1 MSDRI
6 KTLYGQLVRNGYDL
20 GGYEKFNAAMHD
32 SNRRRSLYNQL
43 VANRADLGGYEKFS
57 SVVETAPRTTPSAP
71 QKKRDVVADT
81 INMLRTPS
89 SQYTRP
95 QPSKA
100 AGTFEMPSKY
110 DIYHNMPDAIK
121 RHQTP
126 TPLKPEAVMP
136 SVPSNAAESVWAA
149 ADKAAGAEVR
159 KKVDEGWSWRKI
171 MQALSSG
178 ASVTGGLGDDNA
190 QALETTSVAHLKTH
204 DLQKLSDQ
212 AWAALGSKQQQSIIN
227 DSYIYLKEQYP
238 DADDKALVDAA
249 RKMARAKSDEQ
260 MYNLAVEKNM
270 PKSVGEF
277 FLRKAAAASSFGSLS
292 KGYASMMAGT
302 RGDMEAEDT
311 ALQKYGAK
319 HKVADIAG
327 SVAGFAVD
335 PLTYASGAVGGAAT
349 KVTLWAGGK
358 VLSEAAARK
367 MSQTLGGKLLLGA
380 VSGAANFGTFEA
392 GGEAIN
398 QYKWGGT
405 LDVDPETGRYVVG
418 DFSLGKVASQMR
430 HGLTMGGLMGA
441 FGTWLGNVSTK
452 AAQATTSTLGKLGV
466 RAGELGV
473 GLVGEGT
480 IFATPEFISTYG
492 DYNDVIKS
500 VSDKNSPNYIAD
512 DKERSK
518 YIAELKA
525 QRGERMMD
533 IWQDNLAMIAGFKA
547 QHAIKSAGRTISE
560 LAASRRGKVG
570 FVERMGRMLDGHPSL
585 ALSKEEQTEL
595 DKHGYGDL
603 TQMVKE
609 YKAYAQ
615 KDGDLPYNKITQLL
629 NDKNVSEAARA
640 KMYYYVTGHSLPMSA
655 VIASNVI
662 DNGDKTYTV
671 QSLGDNGVITS
682 RTYGSRKRA
691 DYEKAR
697 IDRQAELNGV
707 AMAEQMFDNMD
718 KAERL
723 KAVCTRLAQ
732 DKGVSPETLLWL
744 TRKDPKQMTAAEKR
758 WIKEIE
764 DAANE
769 DAPQGENATVRHIKG
784 VILDE
789 YGVDVDKALRKAAD
803 SRTDAEKTAISA
815 YNDELAQAVAER
827 KNAISQGET
836 TDAYRRGYEAD
847 TQGMRD
853 AYVAQMYEPSEDNAE
868 TLRGV
873 ESQITESAKYQAALE
888 RDELTQM
895 THKDGSIHLAT
906 LKDKDKDGNGKQV
919 YIVDGDIVMKEDGS
933 GIDAD
938 ASSKSVIIYDPAT
951 GEKKMVSPTAVDGI
965 ESLGEVKTAEQREAE
980 INAHMQDTI
989 QRSKDWLEGNVANPV
1004 GMQIQLGDG
1013 RIATIEA
1020 MHEDGK
1026 SAIATLPD
1034 GTQFLVPNDVLQRI
1048 VNNGQYA
1055 DYKARRDAEASKREA
1070 EQSTESAPE
1079 TATEGGQ
1086 PLPEEASPKEEES
1099 REYAQ
1104 GDVFDVV
1111 VDGQK
1116 MHAEIVSPKDADGR
1130 FVVNVDDG
1138 ESMRTLYV
1146 TPEELAAME
1155 YREEPSPKAEE
1166 TRLATEESSDKALE
1180 RGAQPTEEHTPTALE
1195 RIPRDEKGNAQ
1206 FHDVDTETAWD
1217 GLVEMSG
1224 NEETAH
1230 KVAEASLANAERKLK
1245 AAKALKEKGETPEE
1259 LLRSIKENEAAVAE
1273 AQRVVDAWKA
1283 IVGEKTRREEAAKA
1297 EAERIATEK
1306 AEAERKAAEERE
1318 RAEAEEEARVEAE
1331 RKTEEERIAKQKA
1344 EEKTE
1349 EAESDKEEAEKQ
1361 MDDEEPKPVGSG
1373 VFGNIY
1379 NQFKGKV
1386 KEAFDFLM
1394 KHKGGDLLGVFHR
1407 KDVGD
1412 IDLVWG
1418 DHGGGLAHIIRR
1430 HIIEQN
1436 DFKNVD
1442 EIQKV
1447 IEDVIRN
1454 GLIVRENKDKINI
1467 EYNGYRVS
1475 IKKTIRDSK
1484 GSVVENKNWI
1494 VTAFD
1499 KSKPKHEKRNPSSSE
1514 TLTTPSANQK
1524 ADGVTLPSNEDSIDK
1539 GSEKA
1544 EKKQEKQS
1552 VFDKAKEIADKEE
1565 KKRKAEAEDD
1575 SALGQATRAVGKK
1588 KKVNLFKYTV
1598 SEKNSHPALRG
1609 VHYANGY
1616 AYASDGSILFKEK
1629 ADYPKEWEGTIRDKN
1644 GNLIDGIYP
1653 DTEKAIHR
1661 LVHILDKEVESLP
1674 SKEVLDFAIAA
1685 SKKLKGEAIPV
1696 AIDGIFFNA
1705 VNLKKFLEA
1714 VASKGMD
1721 KVVYRHP
1728 MLYATNGKDE
1738 IVMMPT
1744 VNTLEGVLD
1753 IADRMESAGLP
1764 KEQIDAWKAH
1774 IEAADKKMSF
1784 EDFQN
1789 AEKNAKRKGVRLTE
1803 AESPKRKADERYQR
1817 GEGGVKPSKAEV
1829 ALRDAVID
1837 RLRESGMDVIAD
1849 EAEGQRVLDEVNG
1862 RAKVQMGDAPETFAE
1877 RQKQAVESHGVV
1889 MPGLNESYVEV
1900 VKDIPRHEYTG
1911 SIAEATREAI
1921 DAAKRKY
1928 AGKELTYN
1936 NYGANFNY
1944 TISANAIDICLSP
1957 KHQNLSANKGIHLA
1971 LAEHLDEVINKSVE
1985 VEEHPDYIKGKDG
1998 KRGEEVNPN
2007 AIMHRFYGVAV
2018 IDGTPCRVMT
2028 LMREDGRSEEAN
2040 GVHSYEV
2047 QKIEVLDNESP
2058 STSNG
2063 VGTQMKD
2070 LSAYPLAKL
2079 LKGVEKSYDKG
2090 KYLLDESKK
2099 RSVGLREQRVDGAD
2113 GVRFFRTANGEAY
2126 GFTVGGRI
2134 YIDPRIATSETPVH
2148 EYAHLWA
2155 EALRNGNPKE
2165 WQNVV
2170 ELMKGTNVWDEVK
2183 ARYPELKSD
2192 DEIADEVI
2200 ATYSGRRG
2208 AERLREEQRKIAEGN
2223 GGVFEKA
2230 EAVNALERVKQ
2241 ALKKF
2246 WNGVADFLHIHYKSA
2261 EEVADRVM
2269 KDLLEG
2275 VDPRKMGKTKDGGV
2289 RFSAKQKRALETAS
2303 LGNVPRSL
2311 TVVSS
2316 AAGANVLNNIENLA
2330 KEFEKSATQ
2339 PKTFIGDVAKA
2350 LGASRFGSGSEYAT
2364 FETKNGNIVTIRLA
2378 NHNAHVSGF
2387 DHNDKDN
2394 GISIVISPK
2403 PNEGITN
2410 DGNAH
2415 ITEFY
2420 YDSIK
2425 LRRAEGKPLAEIVRS
2440 IKQALYS
2447 GEFKDTTGLAER
2459 QEVNGEDVIRYQSS
2473 SENSD
2478 KTLAGVHNIT
2488 EEKLRKALKL
2498 GGLANP
2504 SVAVIDIS
2512 KNSHEGFGEISLIL
2526 PSEKVAKRTG
2536 KNAGTW
2542 QGDAWTP
2549 TYPQIERRMSNKGAE
2564 KASKDV
2570 LSVPSDM
2577 YSEVRIGLDRW
2588 LDSGEANSAM
2598 AYMFLH
2604 EKGVAPEPKKIQPKF
2619 SDEAYNELKSITAG
2633 NFNIYGISKADAQ
2646 KVLAMYIDAY
2656 FDGDKDLY
2664 EDKTKAWL
2672 EKNRSIV
2679 DAGDKGGMRYAIAKE
2694 NVKLYDEYGFNYRGV
2709 QTFVRDVEYDH
2720 RNTGVDMNATLNEVE
2735 DYIKTNSLTD
2745 EFNTWQEGKEKE
2757 YGIKEVIFDGFTP
2770 SGNRRYIPNTLE
2782 NVSKIMKK
2790 QGRNGATGAW
2800 ASFPNFAA
2808 RLMPSYG
2815 TLEDIRSKKGLLTS
2829 DREKIDDFREKWSK
2843 VFFEL
2848 GMKCQPDATGTF
2860 DDYGF
2865 DRLSEAAMTSD
2876 PQAFLKQEYNVDF
2889 SDEDTKRLKKM
2900 VKAIKEEYPAM
2911 YFETK
2916 FERPVYLN
2924 EFAAVVVPN
2933 DLGTDVKKALSD
2945 LGIAMYEYDASK
2957 EGDRSRAFDEAVK
2970 SSGKIRFQFIGEK
2983 GAAEAD
2989 HAEEVFAN
2997 ENVERSVREK
3007 GELTDAEVAEKER
3020 DIDHSVRSSKEMA
3033 EERLEIERKAKSD
3046 GTWLKAPNGKRTN
3059 LNERQ
3064 WVDVRT
3070 KNFKEWFGDWENDP
3084 ENASKIVDEN
3094 GEPLMVF
3101 HYTPEDFTV
3110 FGEGKEIGA
3119 STFYNASDANY
3130 AATAAVGDWFTS
3142 KSDLPDYMG
3151 KPMRVFLNIKE
3162 PSDGRSLE
3170 VLADEVGYEI
3180 SSKDYE
3186 AFDEDRD
3193 NTAPIIEAGKNYQEK
3208 LRDRGYDGIF
3218 IADEEFGGT
3227 SYITFAPNQIKSAVE
3242 NDGSY
3247 SPKENDIRRSVREK
3261 KEDEKTELT
3270 AEERELRDN
3279 LVERMRKGGL
3289 DVVTDSEEMQRV
3301 IGTENE
3307 RTRMTGAGSVR
3318 EHRVYHGSG
3327 ADFDVFDHSHM
3338 GEGEGAQ
3345 AYGWGTYVTEVEG
3358 IGRTYAIQNTTKHND
3373 ALRALQHDVDAISDQ
3388 LNRRRDDLK
3397 YDEEQLKRANE
3408 WRAEAELDYELFKD
3422 EAEELKEKYGE
3433 SSPEYRN
3440 HLFNDIY
3447 TDEMKRAQSS
3457 VKSTEESIQ
3466 YRKEKIAELEKALKD
3481 KQVEIDELPKE
3492 FPRHLYTVEIP
3503 DDNGSN
3509 YLDWDGHPT
3518 ESLLKDVGSFLES
3531 NGFERVQDNP
3541 VRYEKGESSVVLNPN
3556 ATGADLYAEL
3566 QKALGSDKKASQAL
3580 SELGCIGIKYP
3591 ADNMRG
3597 GREDGAKDY
3606 VIFNENDAKITDH
3619 TRFLRTADGEVYGL
3633 VKDGRIYLD
3642 PKVATAETAVHEYTH
3657 LWGDM
3662 LRRKDSEQWSHT
3674 VKELKNSVL
3683 WEEVKELYP
3692 ELKTDDEIADEVLST
3707 FSGRRGAERL
3717 REEARRV
3724 AEGEGGVFT
3733 KAKAIETLERVK
3745 EAIARFWEGVARM
3758 FGINRYRSVE
3768 ELADMAMKDLLD
3780 SKNPMKDESGMRKRG
3795 EVGDEGVKSLK
3806 GEEALTALD
3815 SIFGENEGSAI
3826 PPKISSFAKFKNLFK
3841 KPVRTF
3847 LGELVQVKE
3856 EVWNKILRNNRQDI
3870 TGTVLP
3876 TIENADFA
3884 IRDTD
3889 GSTLYVKRFKG
3900 DGQER
3905 MYNVVVVNKHG
3916 EVEDYIS
3923 SVHIKRDNNLRN
3935 KIKKGAELFL
3945 PNARTTDGTMSRNNS
3960 TPGAKVANYSETAKP
3975 RYSRKPGESIFDYA
3989 SRVSEDVDRSVRER
4003 VSARDEYEKKV
4014 KSKGFQTKEALQ
4026 NSMLGL
4032 QEFMLAIDHA
4042 SGNKRYIEDIPD
4054 FENPILGENRLSS
4067 VNKEEMHQ
4075 VAKTQFKPLMSAVA
4089 KLSGKGKESGELY
4102 DYMFAKH
4109 GLERDAVM
4117 RQREAQKEFD
4127 KYQKA
4132 NPKGTKTIGDFVA
4145 SLEGKDYA
4153 GLTALTA
4160 EDGRVKSIQS
4170 QIDAIDEQMKATDD
4184 QLLLR
4189 KLGGQKKRLK
4199 VDLLNAARDA
4209 ADDIRKAFES
4219 DPNHNLSDINELW
4232 SRVNEVNGNT
4242 LRKLYESGMLTKEAY
4257 NDISSMYTNYIPMR
4271 GFDQTTSADAYAYL
4285 THGDSAFNAPI
4296 KTAKGRSSKADN
4308 PIAYMQAMAES
4319 AIMQGNRNVL
4329 VKQKM
4334 LNFVRNHPSDLAS
4347 VSDVWLQY
4355 DSVADE
4361 WKPVFPDNID
4371 ANDSASVVAQ
4381 KMKAFEDK
4389 MEQRAENFP
4398 NLVIRSNE
4406 APDIPYKV
4414 VEKGQLNEHQVLVKQ
4429 NGKSYIITVNGSPR
4443 AAQAANGLTNPDT
4456 DLTGAIG
4463 KVFEGAEALNRQ
4475 LSSLY
4480 TTLNPDFIGSN
4491 YVRDAL
4497 YSNTMVYVKEGAK
4510 YGGSFNLNFAKYN
4523 PAEMANLYARYNKGS
4538 LDTSNETHKLFLE
4551 FMQNGGETGFVNLK
4565 QIEKRKSEIAK
4576 AIKRD
4581 GEISAAQIWGGLNDA
4596 IDFAN
4601 RAVENSARFAAYVTS
4616 RKSGR
4621 SVGRSVYDAKE
4632 ISVNFNRKGSGSKFM
4647 GAEGQTKAGNAAAFV
4662 SGAGRGLYIFWNA
4675 GLQGL
4680 TNFSRQIGRHPGRAL
4695 TLASLLFGFGALMSY
4710 LGNRDDDDE
4719 NNYFNLPKY
4728 IRRSNVCYKIGDL
4741 FVTIPLPV
4749 EYRSFYG
4756 LGELASS
4763 TLAGKED
4770 GTTKDIAKEAV
4781 SQVSQLFPIDFAEGG
4796 GGLHALI
4803 PSAVKP
4809 IVEAETN
4816 TAWTGLPIYKDNDFN
4831 KNMPEYTKVYKTAN
4845 GYLVEIARALNDA
4858 TGGNKYKKG
4867 FIDINPAKM
4876 EYVLKGMLGGAF
4888 SFPDKLVKTTE
4899 TIMGDREFDWRNT
4912 PFANRFV
4919 KNADERTEYKS
4930 LNEQYFK
4937 LKDEMDVV
4945 KQQLKG
4951 FEKEADAGNEKYE
4964 KALLQLEDS
4973 KDYERLE
4980 LFKDYEKELKGLNDE
4995 LKELRMSPDYD
5006 KAEEKELQKEI
5017 AELQR
5022 QLIDEM
5028 REIKK

>member
-1 MSDRI
+1 MCV
-6 KTLYGQLVRNGYDL
+6 KLLTNNFLL
-20 GGYEKFNAAMHD
+20 EKAIGK
-32 SNRRRSLYNQL
+32 S
-43 VANRADLGGYEKFS
+43 K
-57 SVVETAPRTTPSAP
+57 
-71 QKKRDVVADT
+71 DVHLAV
-81 INMLRTPS
+81 LRV
-89 SQYTRP
+89 
-95 QPSKA
+95 
-100 AGTFEMPSKY
+100 
-110 DIYHNMPDAIK
+110 
-121 RHQTP
+121 
-126 TPLKPEAVMP
+126 LPEVIR
-136 SVPSNAAESVWAA
+136 ESV
-149 ADKAAGAEVR
+149 
-159 KKVDEGWSWRKI
+159 
-171 MQALSSG
+171 
-178 ASVTGGLGDDNA
+178 
-190 QALETTSVAHLKTH
+190 
-204 DLQKLSDQ
+204 
-212 AWAALGSKQQQSIIN
+212 
-227 DSYIYLKEQYP
+227 
-238 DADDKALVDAA
+238 
-249 RKMARAKSDEQ
+249 
-260 MYNLAVEKNM
+260 
-270 PKSVGEF
+270 
-277 FLRKAAAASSFGSLS
+277 
-292 KGYASMMAGT
+292 
-302 RGDMEAEDT
+302 
-311 ALQKYGAK
+311 
-319 HKVADIAG
+319 
-327 SVAGFAVD
+327 
-335 PLTYASGAVGGAAT
+335 
-349 KVTLWAGGK
+349 
-358 VLSEAAARK
+358 
-367 MSQTLGGKLLLGA
+367 
-380 VSGAANFGTFEA
+380 
-392 GGEAIN
+392 
-398 QYKWGGT
+398 
-405 LDVDPETGRYVVG
+405 
-418 DFSLGKVASQMR
+418 
-430 HGLTMGGLMGA
+430 
-441 FGTWLGNVSTK
+441 
-452 AAQATTSTLGKLGV
+452 
-466 RAGELGV
+466 
-473 GLVGEGT
+473 
-480 IFATPEFISTYG
+480 
-492 DYNDVIKS
+492 
-500 VSDKNSPNYIAD
+500 
-512 DKERSK
+512 
-518 YIAELKA
+518 
-525 QRGERMMD
+525 
-533 IWQDNLAMIAGFKA
+533 
-547 QHAIKSAGRTISE
+547 
-560 LAASRRGKVG
+560 
-570 FVERMGRMLDGHPSL
+570 
-585 ALSKEEQTEL
+585 
-595 DKHGYGDL
+595 
-603 TQMVKE
+603 
-609 YKAYAQ
+609 
-615 KDGDLPYNKITQLL
+615 
-629 NDKNVSEAARA
+629 
-640 KMYYYVTGHSLPMSA
+640 
-655 VIASNVI
+655 
-662 DNGDKTYTV
+662 
-671 QSLGDNGVITS
+671 
-682 RTYGSRKRA
+682 
-691 DYEKAR
+691 
-697 IDRQAELNGV
+697 
-707 AMAEQMFDNMD
+707 
-718 KAERL
+718 
-723 KAVCTRLAQ
+723 
-732 DKGVSPETLLWL
+732 
-744 TRKDPKQMTAAEKR
+744 
-758 WIKEIE
+758 
-764 DAANE
+764 
-769 DAPQGENATVRHIKG
+769 
-784 VILDE
+784 
-789 YGVDVDKALRKAAD
+789 
-803 SRTDAEKTAISA
+803 
-815 YNDELAQAVAER
+815 
-827 KNAISQGET
+827 
-836 TDAYRRGYEAD
+836 
-847 TQGMRD
+847 
-853 AYVAQMYEPSEDNAE
+853 
-868 TLRGV
+868 
-873 ESQITESAKYQAALE
+873 
-888 RDELTQM
+888 
-895 THKDGSIHLAT
+895 
-906 LKDKDKDGNGKQV
+906 
-919 YIVDGDIVMKEDGS
+919 
-933 GIDAD
+933 DAD

-980 INAHMQDTI
+980 INARMQDTI
-989 QRSKDWLEGNVANPV
+989 QSGKDWLEGNVANPV

-1070 EQSTESAPE
+1070 EQSTESASE

-1155 YREEPSPKAEE
+1155 YREEPSPKVEE
-1166 TRLATEESSDKALE
+1166 TRLTTEDSSEKALE
-1180 RGAQPTEEHTPTALE
+1180 RGAQPTEEHAPTALE

-1230 KVAEASLANAERKLK
+1230 KVAEASLANAEKRLK

-1259 LLRSIKENEAAVAE
+1259 LLRSIKENEKAAAE

-1283 IVGEKTRREEAAKA
+1283 IVGEKARREEAAKA

-1318 RAEAEEEARVEAE
+1318 RAEAEEKTRVEAE
-1331 RKTEEERIAKQKA
+1331 RKAEEERKTK
-1344 EEKTE
+1344 EEERKERDENGQPFVVSSDGTTTFGEITEDTGLTAAPIKLSEGFQDANTGKGYGLVHIEANHGEQIRQAGFTSVKEFVSFVATHYDPDNIRVGKRRDDGSDTFLIQVTDTHDNTLFIELSKDGSYWNVNSGGIFRKGYSNKKETVAKTE
-1349 EAESDKEEAEKQ
+1349 PQQPTNAVSSDSSLSANVKDGITNAEPNGEPTVSLDKGTTLPADQQTSDKENTKKVADSEGENTLKAKIEAASADVNTDPTEAQ
-1361 MDDEEPKPVGSG
+1361 
-1373 VFGNIY
+1373 
-1379 NQFKGKV
+1379 
-1386 KEAFDFLM
+1386 KEAGNYKKGHVQVGAFDITIEQPEGSIRRGTDADGKKWESKMHNTYGYFRGTEGVDGDHIDVFLSNDIDGWNGRKVFVVDQYNPDGTFDEHKVM
-1394 KHKGGDLLGVFHR
+1394 LGFNDMDEAKSDYLANYEKGWENGRRITVSTTNLEDFEKWIDSSHRKTKPFSEYSSVNKETVATDKGG
-1407 KDVGD
+1407 
-1412 IDLVWG
+1412 
-1418 DHGGGLAHIIRR
+1418 
-1430 HIIEQN
+1430 
-1436 DFKNVD
+1436 
-1442 EIQKV
+1442 
-1447 IEDVIRN
+1447 
-1454 GLIVRENKDKINI
+1454 
-1467 EYNGYRVS
+1467 
-1475 IKKTIRDSK
+1475 
-1484 GSVVENKNWI
+1484 
-1494 VTAFD
+1494 
-1499 KSKPKHEKRNPSSSE
+1499 
-1514 TLTTPSANQK
+1514 
-1524 ADGVTLPSNEDSIDK
+1524 
-1539 GSEKA
+1539 EKA
-1544 EKKQEKQS
+1544 EKKQKKQS

-1588 KKVNLFKYTV
+1588 KKVNRFKYTV
-1598 SEKNSHPALRG
+1598 SEKNSNSALRG

-1616 AYASDGSILFKEK
+1616 AYASDGYILFKEK
-1629 ADYPKEWEGTIRDKN
+1629 ADYPKEWEGTTRDKD
-1644 GNLIDGIYP
+1644 GNLIDGKYP
-1653 DTEKAIHR
+1653 DTEKAILR
-1661 LVHILDKEVESLP
+1661 FVHIPDKEVESLP
-1674 SKEVLDFAIAA
+1674 SKGVLDFAIAA
-1685 SKKLKGEAIPV
+1685 GKKLKVEAIPV
-1696 AIDGIFFNA
+1696 AVDGIFFNA
-1705 VNLKKFLEA
+1705 VALKKFLEA

-1721 KVVYRHP
+1721 RVVYRHP

-1744 VNTLEGVLD
+1744 VNTLEGALD

-2170 ELMKGTNVWDEVK
+2170 ELMKGTKVWDEVK

-2933 DLGTDVKKALSD
+2933 DLGADVKKALSD

-2997 ENVERSVREK
+2997 ENVERSVRE
-3007 GELTDAEVAEKER
+3007 
-3020 DIDHSVRSSKEMA
+3020 SRS
-3033 EERLEIERKAKSD
+3033 
-3046 GTWLKAPNGKRTN
+3046 
-3059 LNERQ
+3059 
-3064 WVDVRT
+3064 
-3070 KNFKEWFGDWENDP
+3070 
-3084 ENASKIVDEN
+3084 
-3094 GEPLMVF
+3094 
-3101 HYTPEDFTV
+3101 
-3110 FGEGKEIGA
+3110 
-3119 STFYNASDANY
+3119 
-3130 AATAAVGDWFTS
+3130 
-3142 KSDLPDYMG
+3142 
-3151 KPMRVFLNIKE
+3151 
-3162 PSDGRSLE
+3162 
-3170 VLADEVGYEI
+3170 
-3180 SSKDYE
+3180 
-3186 AFDEDRD
+3186 
-3193 NTAPIIEAGKNYQEK
+3193 
-3208 LRDRGYDGIF
+3208 
-3218 IADEEFGGT
+3218 
-3227 SYITFAPNQIKSAVE
+3227 
-3242 NDGSY
+3242 
-3247 SPKENDIRRSVREK
+3247 
-3261 KEDEKTELT
+3261 EKTDLT

-3301 IGTENE
+3301 IDTENE
-3307 RTRMTGAGSVR
+3307 RTRNKRSKKSEAARKRDEALYAVDWSTAFVSGKSREEATEIRRERGRKFKEETKELYGRVLSGNFDDVTLRLIDEFIDKSTPNNPYERPISKRLPTRALQKMRGGERTGSVDALFSRICESTVGKDGKTLPRAERERAIEEKKKELLKKWAIATGNWHTDVSDFSDGKEPIGSGTDSDVYLSKDGKSVIKVSKGKPYGKRFRPDVDNVALFNTVFPGSRYTIEGYGEIDGKFVRFLKQPFVDFSDSTPLTEGERVAYMEKLGFKPINKENTAFSNGEIVASDLQKSNVVRDRNGNVRVIDADMKLHTKDVGGNYSYPDVETDTTGLAEREEVNTGSVR

-3327 ADFDVFDHSHM
+3327 ADFDAFDHSHM

-3358 IGRTYAIQNTTKHND
+3358 IGRTYAIQNTTTHND

-3388 LNRRRDDLK
+3388 LDRHRDDLK

-3422 EAEELKEKYGE
+3422 EAEKLKEKYGE

-3466 YRKEKIAELEKALKD
+3466 YRKEKISELEKALKD
-3481 KQVEIDELPKE
+3481 KQAEIDELPKE

-3509 YLDWDGHPT
+3509 YLDWNGHPA

-3531 NGFERVQDNP
+3531 EGFERVQDSP
-3541 VRYEKGESSVVLNPN
+3541 VRYEKSESTVVLNPN

-3566 QKALGSDKKASQAL
+3566 REALGSDKKASQAL
-3580 SELGCIGIKYP
+3580 AELGCIGIKYP

-3597 GREDGAKDY
+3597 GREDGSKNY

-3619 TRFLRTADGEVYGL
+3619 TRFLRTAGGEVYGL

-3662 LRRKDSEQWSHT
+3662 LRRKDSEQWNHT

-3745 EAIARFWEGVARM
+3745 EAIARFWEGMAKM
-3758 FGINRYRSVE
+3758 FGINRYRSAE

-3795 EVGDEGVKSLK
+3795 EVGERESVFDVADRVSQNLEERTRAMGSRVEKRMADVAQKLEGKELSMEQKAVVDVFSGKSDNQKFSVKREDGKKQTYLLKQGNEEKAGAKHSLYRHYGTNSGVITADDVLK
-3806 GEEALTALD
+3806 IPQVLERGERIEKAKGGKKMAVYTMDIDGAKYIVLTRVGKNNEIVDDFYSNKEGSESSVYRNAENIDNTPEGARRKDSEPSAKVEDKSESPKLFGEEIIDDGKKGSD
-3815 SIFGENEGSAI
+3815 SIDRSVREN
-3826 PPKISSFAKFKNLFK
+3826 PKN
-3841 KPVRTF
+3841 
-3847 LGELVQVKE
+3847 
-3856 EVWNKILRNNRQDI
+3856 
-3870 TGTVLP
+3870 
-3876 TIENADFA
+3876 
-3884 IRDTD
+3884 
-3889 GSTLYVKRFKG
+3889 
-3900 DGQER
+3900 
-3905 MYNVVVVNKHG
+3905 
-3916 EVEDYIS
+3916 ED
-3923 SVHIKRDNNLRN
+3923 
-3935 KIKKGAELFL
+3935 
-3945 PNARTTDGTMSRNNS
+3945 
-3960 TPGAKVANYSETAKP
+3960 KP
-3975 RYSRKPGESIFDYA
+3975 RLSRKPGESIFDYA
-3989 SRVSEDVDRSVRER
+3989 SRVSDSVDRSVRER

-4032 QEFMLAIDHA
+4032 QEFMFAIDHA

-4089 KLSGKGKESGELY
+4089 KLSGNGKESGELY

-4132 NPKGTKTIGDFVA
+4132 HPKGTKTIEDFVA

-4170 QIDAIDEQMKATDD
+4170 QIDAIDEQMKATDN

-4189 KLGGQKKRLK
+4189 NLGGQKKRLK

-4219 DPNHNLSDINELW
+4219 NPSHDRSDINELW

-4285 THGDSAFNAPI
+4285 THSDSAFNAPI

-4361 WKPVFPDNID
+4361 WKPVY
-4371 ANDSASVVAQ
+4371 
-4381 KMKAFEDK
+4381 AFGRE
-4389 MEQRAENFP
+4389 
-4398 NLVIRSNE
+4398 S
-4406 APDIPYKV
+4406 
-4414 VEKGQLNEHQVLVKQ
+4414 KG
-4429 NGKSYIITVNGSPR
+4429 
-4443 AAQAANGLTNPDT
+4443 
-4456 DLTGAIG
+4456 
-4463 KVFEGAEALNRQ
+4463 
-4475 LSSLY
+4475 
-4480 TTLNPDFIGSN
+4480 
-4491 YVRDAL
+4491 
-4497 YSNTMVYVKEGAK
+4497 
-4510 YGGSFNLNFAKYN
+4510 
-4523 PAEMANLYARYNKGS
+4523 
-4538 LDTSNETHKLFLE
+4538 
-4551 FMQNGGETGFVNLK
+4551 
-4565 QIEKRKSEIAK
+4565 
-4576 AIKRD
+4576 
-4581 GEISAAQIWGGLNDA
+4581 
-4596 IDFAN
+4596 
-4601 RAVENSARFAAYVTS
+4601 
-4616 RKSGR
+4616 
-4621 SVGRSVYDAKE
+4621 
-4632 ISVNFNRKGSGSKFM
+4632 
-4647 GAEGQTKAGNAAAFV
+4647 
-4662 SGAGRGLYIFWNA
+4662 
-4675 GLQGL
+4675 
-4680 TNFSRQIGRHPGRAL
+4680 
-4695 TLASLLFGFGALMSY
+4695 
-4710 LGNRDDDDE
+4710 
-4719 NNYFNLPKY
+4719 
-4728 IRRSNVCYKIGDL
+4728 
-4741 FVTIPLPV
+4741 
-4749 EYRSFYG
+4749 
-4756 LGELASS
+4756 
-4763 TLAGKED
+4763 
-4770 GTTKDIAKEAV
+4770 
-4781 SQVSQLFPIDFAEGG
+4781 
-4796 GGLHALI
+4796 
-4803 PSAVKP
+4803 
-4809 IVEAETN
+4809 
-4816 TAWTGLPIYKDNDFN
+4816 
-4831 KNMPEYTKVYKTAN
+4831 
-4845 GYLVEIARALNDA
+4845 
-4858 TGGNKYKKG
+4858 
-4867 FIDINPAKM
+4867 
-4876 EYVLKGMLGGAF
+4876 
-4888 SFPDKLVKTTE
+4888 
-4899 TIMGDREFDWRNT
+4899 
-4912 PFANRFV
+4912 
-4919 KNADERTEYKS
+4919 
-4930 LNEQYFK
+4930 
-4937 LKDEMDVV
+4937 
-4945 KQQLKG
+4945 
-4951 FEKEADAGNEKYE
+4951 
-4964 KALLQLEDS
+4964 
-4973 KDYERLE
+4973 
-4980 LFKDYEKELKGLNDE
+4980 
-4995 LKELRMSPDYD
+4995 
-5006 KAEEKELQKEI
+5006 
-5017 AELQR
+5017 
-5022 QLIDEM
+5022 
-5028 REIKK
+5028 

>member
-1 MSDRI
+1 MG
-6 KTLYGQLVRNGYDL
+6 K
-20 GGYEKFNAAMHD
+20 D
-32 SNRRRSLYNQL
+32 SALKLYNALKQQGRYTKSF
-43 VANRADLGGYEKFS
+43 AEFQGILGDKQRSQKLYTALSNDGLYTKTFS
-57 SVVETAPRTTPSAP
+57 DFSNQFGSETSHTTRTQTTTP
-71 QKKRDVVADT
+71 KKRDVVADT

-95 QPSKA
+95 QQTQQTAPKKKWSN
-100 AGTFEMPSKY
+100 EVDVYSS
-110 DIYHNMPDAIK
+110 MPDVVKQYAP
-121 RHQTP
+121 TP
-126 TPLKPEAVMP
+126 TPLKTDS
-136 SVPSNAAESVWAA
+136 SVSMRSAATSTWNAADRAAREEYDRLHPKKEESFWERAA
-149 ADKAAGAEVR
+149 RLMTDAEMGMGNENMEKAT
-159 KKVDEGWSWRKI
+159 D
-171 MQALSSG
+171 ML
-178 ASVTGGLGDDNA
+178 AS
-190 QALETTSVAHLKTH
+190 HYKTH

-212 AWAALGSKQQQSIIN
+212 AWNALGATQQKNIT
-227 DSYIYLKEQYP
+227 DEAYDELKRQYP
-238 DADDKALVDAA
+238 QATEKELREAA
-249 RKMARAKSDEQ
+249 AKVARAKSDET
-260 MYNLAVEKNM
+260 MYNLAVQKNM
-270 PKSVGEF
+270 PDNAISFFARKMAEGNSV
-277 FLRKAAAASSFGSLS
+277 ASLFTGLARQ
-292 KGYASMMAGT
+292 KAGT
-302 RGDMEAEDT
+302 VGDLVAETEANER
-311 ALQKYGAK
+311 YGKK
-319 HKVADIAG
+319 HKVAGIAG
-327 SVAGFAVD
+327 SVVGMASD
-335 PLTYASGAVGGAAT
+335 PLTYAAGGVGGAAT
-349 KVTLWAGGK
+349 KGALWAGGK

-418 DFSLGKVASQMR
+418 DFSLGKVASQMG
-430 HGLTMGGLMGA
+430 HGLTMGGLTGA

-603 TQMVKE
+603 THMVKE
-609 YKAYAQ
+609 YKEYAL

-803 SRTDAEKTAISA
+803 SRTEAEETAISA
-815 YNDELAQAVAER
+815 YNNELAQAVAER

-888 RDELTQM
+888 RDELKQM

-906 LKDKDKDGNGKQV
+906 LKEKDKDGNGKQV

-938 ASSKSVIIYDPAT
+938 ASSKSIIIYDPAT

-980 INAHMQDTI
+980 INARMQDTI
-989 QRSKDWLEGNVANPV
+989 QRGKDWLEGNVANPV

-1034 GTQFLVPNDVLQRI
+1034 GTQFLVPKDVLQRI

-1070 EQSTESAPE
+1070 GQSSESAPE

-1086 PLPEEASPKEEES
+1086 PLPEEASTKEEES

-1111 VDGQK
+1111 VDGNK

-1155 YREEPSPKAEE
+1155 YREEPSPKVEE
-1166 TRLATEESSDKALE
+1166 TRLATEGSSEKALE
-1180 RGAQPTEEHTPTALE
+1180 RGEQPTEEHTPTALE

-1230 KVAEASLANAERKLK
+1230 KVAEASLANAEKRLK

-1259 LLRSIKENEAAVAE
+1259 LLQSIKENEAAVAE
-1273 AQRVVDAWKA
+1273 AQREVDAWKA
-1283 IVGEKTRREEAAKA
+1283 IVGEKARREEAAKA

-1318 RAEAEEEARVEAE
+1318 RAEKEEKARIEAEKKEAERIAAEKAEEEARVEAE
-1331 RKTEEERIAKQKA
+1331 RKAEEERIAKQKA
-1344 EEKTE
+1344 EE
-1349 EAESDKEEAEKQ
+1349 AESDKEEAEKR
-1361 MDDEEPKPVGSG
+1361 MGDEEPKPVGSG

-1418 DHGGGLAHIIRR
+1418 DENGGLAHIL
-1430 HIIEQN
+1430 HKHVGEGKS
-1436 DFKNVD
+1436 FANVD
-1442 EIQKV
+1442 EAMSHIQNIIETGKNDFEDGDKIVFRKGSELVTVRKNFREGGKKIADKNWVLTAYDKEAADNGNRVTTKV
-1447 IEDVIRN
+1447 IE
-1454 GLIVRENKDKINI
+1454 GKA
-1467 EYNGYRVS
+1467 
-1475 IKKTIRDSK
+1475 TPH
-1484 GSVVENKNWI
+1484 
-1494 VTAFD
+1494 TA
-1499 KSKPKHEKRNPSSSE
+1499 S
-1514 TLTTPSANQK
+1514 T
-1524 ADGVTLPSNEDSIDK
+1524 GK

-1575 SALGQATRAVGKK
+1575 TALGQATRAVGKK
-1588 KKVNLFKYTV
+1588 KKVDLFKYTA
-1598 SEKNSHPALRG
+1598 SKIISHPALRG

-1616 AYASDGSILFKEK
+1616 AYASDGYILFKEK
-1629 ADYPKEWEGTIRDKN
+1629 ADYPKEWEGTTRDKD
-1644 GNLIDGIYP
+1644 GNLIDGKYP
-1653 DTEKAIHR
+1653 DAEKAIHR
-1661 LVHILDKEVESLP
+1661 LVHIPDKEVESLP

-1696 AIDGIFFNA
+1696 AIDGLFFNA

-1721 KVVYRHP
+1721 KVVYRYP

-1738 IVMMPT
+1738 IIMMPT
-1744 VNTLEGVLD
+1744 VNTLEGALD
-1753 IADRMESAGLP
+1753 IADKMESAGLP

-1784 EDFQN
+1784 DDFKKAVEN
-1789 AEKNAKRKGVRLTE
+1789 AKKESVRPTEAEKPKEQPLTE
-1803 AESPKRKADERYQR
+1803 AERKDAEEVAGALGYRVEWVDTMEENGTIDADKKVIRIAKDAENPLVQVLGHEVAHGVRRMIGGKFRTLQKAAMEVVGEKEWNERIEKKRELNAYAEGKLAEEVTCDIVGEALNDKDALKRLAESLR
-1817 GEGGVKPSKAEV
+1817 GEKGILAR
-1829 ALRDAVID
+1829 LRDAVARMVEYFKNRGD
-1837 RLRESGMDVIAD
+1837 KEGVRRMKAAD
-1849 EAEGQRVLDEVNG
+1849 KL
-1862 RAKVQMGDAPETFAE
+1862 
-1877 RQKQAVESHGVV
+1877 
-1889 MPGLNESYVEV
+1889 
-1900 VKDIPRHEYTG
+1900 
-1911 SIAEATREAI
+1911 
-1921 DAAKRKY
+1921 
-1928 AGKELTYN
+1928 
-1936 NYGANFNY
+1936 
-1944 TISANAIDICLSP
+1944 
-1957 KHQNLSANKGIHLA
+1957 
-1971 LAEHLDEVINKSVE
+1971 LAE
-1985 VEEHPDYIKGKDG
+1985 
-1998 KRGEEVNPN
+1998 
-2007 AIMHRFYGVAV
+2007 F
-2018 IDGTPCRVMT
+2018 
-2028 LMREDGRSEEAN
+2028 
-2040 GVHSYEV
+2040 
-2047 QKIEVLDNESP
+2047 ES
-2058 STSNG
+2058 
-2063 VGTQMKD
+2063 
-2070 LSAYPLAKL
+2070 
-2079 LKGVEKSYDKG
+2079 
-2090 KYLLDESKK
+2090 
-2099 RSVGLREQRVDGAD
+2099 
-2113 GVRFFRTANGEAY
+2113 
-2126 GFTVGGRI
+2126 
-2134 YIDPRIATSETPVH
+2134 
-2148 EYAHLWA
+2148 
-2155 EALRNGNPKE
+2155 
-2165 WQNVV
+2165 
-2170 ELMKGTNVWDEVK
+2170 
-2183 ARYPELKSD
+2183 
-2192 DEIADEVI
+2192 
-2200 ATYSGRRG
+2200 
-2208 AERLREEQRKIAEGN
+2208 
-2223 GGVFEKA
+2223 
-2230 EAVNALERVKQ
+2230 
-2241 ALKKF
+2241 ALKED
-2246 WNGVADFLHIHYKSA
+2246 VASGQAKP
-2261 EEVADRVM
+2261 
-2269 KDLLEG
+2269 EG
-2275 VDPRKMGKTKDGGV
+2275 VD
-2289 RFSAKQKRALETAS
+2289 
-2303 LGNVPRSL
+2303 
-2311 TVVSS
+2311 
-2316 AAGANVLNNIENLA
+2316 
-2330 KEFEKSATQ
+2330 
-2339 PKTFIGDVAKA
+2339 
-2350 LGASRFGSGSEYAT
+2350 
-2364 FETKNGNIVTIRLA
+2364 
-2378 NHNAHVSGF
+2378 
-2387 DHNDKDN
+2387 
-2394 GISIVISPK
+2394 
-2403 PNEGITN
+2403 
-2410 DGNAH
+2410 
-2415 ITEFY
+2415 
-2420 YDSIK
+2420 
-2425 LRRAEGKPLAEIVRS
+2425 
-2440 IKQALYS
+2440 
-2447 GEFKDTTGLAER
+2447 
-2459 QEVNGEDVIRYQSS
+2459 
-2473 SENSD
+2473 
-2478 KTLAGVHNIT
+2478 
-2488 EEKLRKALKL
+2488 
-2498 GGLANP
+2498 
-2504 SVAVIDIS
+2504 
-2512 KNSHEGFGEISLIL
+2512 
-2526 PSEKVAKRTG
+2526 
-2536 KNAGTW
+2536 
-2542 QGDAWTP
+2542 
-2549 TYPQIERRMSNKGAE
+2549 
-2564 KASKDV
+2564 
-2570 LSVPSDM
+2570 
-2577 YSEVRIGLDRW
+2577 
-2588 LDSGEANSAM
+2588 
-2598 AYMFLH
+2598 
-2604 EKGVAPEPKKIQPKF
+2604 
-2619 SDEAYNELKSITAG
+2619 
-2633 NFNIYGISKADAQ
+2633 
-2646 KVLAMYIDAY
+2646 
-2656 FDGDKDLY
+2656 
-2664 EDKTKAWL
+2664 
-2672 EKNRSIV
+2672 
-2679 DAGDKGGMRYAIAKE
+2679 
-2694 NVKLYDEYGFNYRGV
+2694 
-2709 QTFVRDVEYDH
+2709 
-2720 RNTGVDMNATLNEVE
+2720 
-2735 DYIKTNSLTD
+2735 
-2745 EFNTWQEGKEKE
+2745 
-2757 YGIKEVIFDGFTP
+2757 
-2770 SGNRRYIPNTLE
+2770 
-2782 NVSKIMKK
+2782 
-2790 QGRNGATGAW
+2790 
-2800 ASFPNFAA
+2800 
-2808 RLMPSYG
+2808 
-2815 TLEDIRSKKGLLTS
+2815 
-2829 DREKIDDFREKWSK
+2829 
-2843 VFFEL
+2843 
-2848 GMKCQPDATGTF
+2848 
-2860 DDYGF
+2860 
-2865 DRLSEAAMTSD
+2865 
-2876 PQAFLKQEYNVDF
+2876 
-2889 SDEDTKRLKKM
+2889 
-2900 VKAIKEEYPAM
+2900 
-2911 YFETK
+2911 
-2916 FERPVYLN
+2916 
-2924 EFAAVVVPN
+2924 
-2933 DLGTDVKKALSD
+2933 
-2945 LGIAMYEYDASK
+2945 
-2957 EGDRSRAFDEAVK
+2957 
-2970 SSGKIRFQFIGEK
+2970 
-2983 GAAEAD
+2983 
-2989 HAEEVFAN
+2989 
-2997 ENVERSVREK
+2997 RSVRK
-3007 GELTDAEVAEKER
+3007 
-3020 DIDHSVRSSKEMA
+3020 SRS
-3033 EERLEIERKAKSD
+3033 
-3046 GTWLKAPNGKRTN
+3046 
-3059 LNERQ
+3059 
-3064 WVDVRT
+3064 
-3070 KNFKEWFGDWENDP
+3070 
-3084 ENASKIVDEN
+3084 
-3094 GEPLMVF
+3094 
-3101 HYTPEDFTV
+3101 
-3110 FGEGKEIGA
+3110 
-3119 STFYNASDANY
+3119 
-3130 AATAAVGDWFTS
+3130 
-3142 KSDLPDYMG
+3142 
-3151 KPMRVFLNIKE
+3151 
-3162 PSDGRSLE
+3162 
-3170 VLADEVGYEI
+3170 
-3180 SSKDYE
+3180 
-3186 AFDEDRD
+3186 
-3193 NTAPIIEAGKNYQEK
+3193 
-3208 LRDRGYDGIF
+3208 
-3218 IADEEFGGT
+3218 
-3227 SYITFAPNQIKSAVE
+3227 
-3242 NDGSY
+3242 
-3247 SPKENDIRRSVREK
+3247 
-3261 KEDEKTELT
+3261 EKTELT
-3270 AEERELRDN
+3270 AEERQLRDN

-3301 IGTENE
+3301 IDTENE
-3307 RTRMTGAGSVR
+3307 RTRNKRSKKSEAARKRDEALYAVDWATAFVSGKSREEATEIRRERGRKFKEETKELYGRVLSGNFDDVTLRLIDEFIDKSTPNNPYERPISKRLPTRALQKMRGGERTGSVDALFSRICESTVGKDGKALPRAERERAIEEKKKELLKKWAIATGNWHTDVSDFSDGKEPIGSGTDSDVYLSKDGKSVIKVSKGKPYGKRFRPDVDNVALFNTVFPGSRYTIEGYGEIDGKFVRFLKQPFVDFSDSTPLTEGERVAYMEKLGFKPINKENTAFSNGEIVASDLQKSNVVRDRNGNVRVIDADMKLHTKDVGGNYSYPDVEADTTGLAEREEVNTGSVR

-3327 ADFDVFDHSHM
+3327 ADFDAFDHSHM

-3358 IGRTYAIQNTTKHND
+3358 IGRTYAIQNTTTHND

-3388 LNRRRDDLK
+3388 LNRHRDDLK

-3433 SSPEYRN
+3433 SSPKYRN

-3481 KQVEIDELPKE
+3481 KQAEIDELPKE

-3509 YLDWDGHPT
+3509 YLDWNGHPA
-3518 ESLLKDVGSFLES
+3518 ESLLKGVGSFLES
-3531 NGFERVQDNP
+3531 NGFERVQDSP
-3541 VRYEKGESSVVLNPN
+3541 VRYEKGESTVVLNPN

-3566 QKALGSDKKASQAL
+3566 QEALGGDKKASQAL
-3580 SELGCIGIKYP
+3580 AELGYTGIKYP
-3591 ADNMRG
+3591 ADYRRG
-3597 GREDGAKDY
+3597 GRKDGAKNY

-3619 TRFLRTADGEVYGL
+3619 IRFLRTAGGEVYGL

-3642 PKVATAETAVHEYTH
+3642 PKVATSETAVHEYTH

-3662 LRRKDSEQWSHT
+3662 LRRKDAEQWSHT

-3724 AEGEGGVFT
+3724 ADGEGGMFT

-3745 EAIARFWEGVARM
+3745 EAIARLWEGVARM
-3758 FGINRYRSVE
+3758 FGINRYRSAE
-3768 ELADMAMKDLLD
+3768 ELADMAMRDLI
-3780 SKNPMKDESGMRKRG
+3780 N
-3795 EVGDEGVKSLK
+3795 GVKPTSRTFTFDNFYKDTKAVFEGTERPKGKPDYTSYSGSEYWYGEDKGGKYVVRGSDHWSGEFKVKDGERTNVGRNHYSEITEDGMLPIGAQGSLK
-3806 GEEALTALD
+3806 FGWEKGLSKPVGSGISAAIDRRGSGDSNNIASCYWYIDNAKGKDNKGFTYGKAYLSEFEDKERRRDIPGDDWRDIQGLEGGTRAMRSEAAATPLKGDEALTALD

-3847 LGELVQVKE
+3847 LGELVQVKD

-3945 PNARTTDGTMSRNNS
+3945 PNARTTDGTISRNNS

-3975 RYSRKPGESIFDYA
+3975 RFSRKPGESIFDYA
-3989 SRVSEDVDRSVRER
+3989 SRVSDSVDRSVRER

-4032 QEFMLAIDHA
+4032 QEFMFAIDHA

-4089 KLSGKGKESGELY
+4089 KLSGNGKESGELY

-4132 NPKGTKTIGDFVA
+4132 NPKGTKTIEDFVA

-4189 KLGGQKKRLK
+4189 NLGGQKKRLK

-4219 DPNHNLSDINELW
+4219 NPSHDRSDINELW
-4232 SRVNEVNGNT
+4232 KRVNEVNGNT

-4257 NDISSMYTNYIPMR
+4257 DDIRSMYTNYIPMR

-4285 THGDSAFNAPI
+4285 THSDSAFNAPI

-4361 WKPVFPDNID
+4361 WKPVFPDNIG
-4371 ANDSASVVAQ
+4371 ANDSASVVAK
-4381 KMKAFEDK
+4381 KMEAFEDK
-4389 MEQRAENFP
+4389 MKQMAEKHP
-4398 NLVIRSNE
+4398 DLVQRSNE

-4456 DLTGAIG
+4456 DLTGAVG

-4510 YGGSFNLNFAKYN
+4510 YGGSFNFNFAKYN
-4523 PAEMANLYARYNKGS
+4523 PAEMANLYASYNKGS
-4538 LDTSNETHKLFLE
+4538 LDTSNETHRLFLE

-4845 GYLVEIARALNDA
+4845 GHLVEIARALNDA